1 MSSTPLDCHLRA
13 RHDGVPSGVSPAGN
27 EKGWRESLA
36 RLAALVE
43 GGAGGVTA
51 PSRSPYFICSGLF
64 REPSGVRLRR
74 VGPPT
79 TNPKAPPMK
88 SLRSLLLLLIVSGL
102 LASGVLTATSLCGA
116 AGTTD
121 AAQRA
126 LVSKDVTAD
135 ILPPPLYLIE
145 LRLVLSEAVE
155 GTMPLPVA
163 QGEAARLEKEY
174 GERVAY
180 WTQNPPYGLEA
191 QLLGKQHEAGTRF
204 IAASHAVMAKL
215 AGGDAAGAQAAL
227 QTANGAYLAHRAGV
241 DDTVRVSTAFA
252 DAAMASLATMQRN
265 LRLGQLAV
273 FALSAVVLLGLG
285 HWAHRAVWSAS
296 GGEPS
301 HAAAIATEVASGNL
315 AVNVPVAAGDET
327 SVMAAMQRMCAN
339 LSGIVAQV
347 RASSDSMATASMQIA
362 HGNGELSVRTGQQAS
377 ALEETTASMEQLS
390 ATVRHNADNAVQA
403 RRLAEEANDA
413 AVKGGEA
420 VGRMVDTMKSIND
433 SSRQIADIVGVID
446 GIAFQTNIL
455 ALNAAVEAARA
466 GEQGRGFAIVAGEV
480 RSLAGRSAEAAR
492 EIKSLIGASV
502 DRAEQGA
509 GIAVAA
515 GARMDDVLGSIK
527 RVSDVVAEI
536 SAASVEQSAGVAQVG
551 EAVTQMDRATQS
563 NAALVQQSA
572 AAADGL
578 RVQAQQLVAAV
589 TVFRLRDAR

>member
-1 MSSTPLDCHLRA
+1 
-13 RHDGVPSGVSPAGN
+13 
-27 EKGWRESLA
+27 
-36 RLAALVE
+36 
-43 GGAGGVTA
+43 
-51 PSRSPYFICSGLF
+51 
-64 REPSGVRLRR
+64 
-74 VGPPT
+74 
-79 TNPKAPPMK
+79 MK

-102 LASGVLTATSLCGA
+102 LASGILTAASLWGA
-116 AGTTD
+116 GATTD

-155 GTMPLPVA
+155 GTMPLPTA
-163 QGEAARLEKEY
+163 QAEAARLEKEY
-174 GERVAY
+174 AERIAY

-204 IAASHAVMAKL
+204 IAASHAVMAAL
-215 AGGDAAGAQAAL
+215 AGGDAAVAQAAL
-227 QTANGAYLAHRAGV
+227 KTANDAYLAHRAGV
-241 DDTVRVSTAFA
+241 DDTVKVSTAFA
-252 DAAMASLATMQRN
+252 DAAMDTLATMQRN
-265 LRLGQLAV
+265 LRLSQIAV

-285 HWAHRAVWSAS
+285 RWAHRAVWSAS
-296 GGEPS
+296 GGEPA
-301 HAAAIATEVASGNL
+301 HAAAIAAEVAAGNL
-315 AVNVPVAAGDET
+315 AVHVPVGAGDES

-347 RASSDSMATASMQIA
+347 RSSSEGMAAVSMQIA
-362 HGNGELSVRTGQQAS
+362 HGNNELSARTEQQAS
-377 ALEETTASMEQLS
+377 ALEETAASMEQLS
-390 ATVRHNADNAVQA
+390 ATVKHNADNALQA

-413 AVKGGEA
+413 ALKGGAA
-420 VGRMVDTMKSIND
+420 VGRMVDTMKAIND

-480 RSLAGRSAEAAR
+480 RSLAGRSAAAAR

-515 GARMDDVLGSIK
+515 GATMDDVLGSIK

-551 EAVTQMDRATQS
+551 EAVVQMDHATQS

-578 RVQAQQLVAAV
+578 RHQAEQLVAAV

>member
-1 MSSTPLDCHLRA
+1 
-13 RHDGVPSGVSPAGN
+13 
-27 EKGWRESLA
+27 
-36 RLAALVE
+36 
-43 GGAGGVTA
+43 
-51 PSRSPYFICSGLF
+51 
-64 REPSGVRLRR
+64 
-74 VGPPT
+74 
-79 TNPKAPPMK
+79 MK

-102 LASGVLTATSLCGA
+102 LASGILTAASLWGA
-116 AGTTD
+116 GATTD

-155 GTMPLPVA
+155 GTMPLPTA
-163 QGEAARLEKEY
+163 QAEAARLEKEY
-174 GERVAY
+174 GERIAY

-204 IAASHAVMAKL
+204 IAASHAVMAAL
-215 AGGDAAGAQAAL
+215 AGGDAAAAQAAL
-227 QTANGAYLAHRAGV
+227 KTANDAYLAHRAGV
-241 DDTVRVSTAFA
+241 DDTVKVSTAFA
-252 DAAMASLATMQRN
+252 DAAMDTLATMQRN
-265 LRLGQLAV
+265 LRRSQIAV

-285 HWAHRAVWSAS
+285 RWAHRAVWSAS
-296 GGEPS
+296 GGEPA
-301 HAAAIATEVASGNL
+301 HAAAIAAEVAAGNL
-315 AVNVPVAAGDET
+315 AVHVPVGAGDES

-347 RASSDSMATASMQIA
+347 RSSSEGMAAVSMQIA
-362 HGNGELSVRTGQQAS
+362 HGNNELSARTEQQAS
-377 ALEETTASMEQLS
+377 ALEETAASMEQLS
-390 ATVRHNADNAVQA
+390 ATVKHNADNALQA

-413 AVKGGEA
+413 ALKGGAA
-420 VGRMVDTMKSIND
+420 VGRMVDTMKAIND

-480 RSLAGRSAEAAR
+480 RSLAGRSAAAAR

-515 GARMDDVLGSIK
+515 GATMDDVLGSIK

-551 EAVTQMDRATQS
+551 EAVVQMDHATQS

-578 RVQAQQLVAAV
+578 RHQAEQLVAAV
-589 TVFRLRDAR
+589 TVFRLRDAH